1 MLIAVAGSVQADAPR
16 YTAPGRLLSV
26 PPMSQMPKVGQAL
39 TGMYLGYLA
48 GAPLPS
54 SEALTV
60 TADGLVA
67 VDATASGDPLALLAD
82 LEALGL
88 RHSAHAGIVVSGLL
102 PISAMEDVG
111 KLTSLRAVRPAYAVT
126 ASAMAGGQG
135 SVVSQGDAL
144 IEADL
149 ARAEFGVDGSGVTI
163 GVISDSFNCQDG
175 YDTDV
180 ATGDLPNDINV
191 VLDIPIV
198 FGRCLSPGNDE
209 GRAMM
214 QVIHDVAPGAELT
227 FRSGFPFTQADMV
240 QTIEALADADKVD
253 IIVSDLVH
261 LTEPMFQDGLIA
273 QAANLAF
280 ASSSVVY
287 IASAGNGGLASYE
300 ADFDPGTVG
309 AENFFRGG
317 FFTNFAAS
325 SPISF
330 FNGGIAHD
338 FDSDP
343 DPSRKDFF
351 QQITVEE
358 GDRILISLQWDSPF
372 LSATGSVGTDND
384 VDVFILNNQFDTA
397 TGTPT
402 TIVGGSAEKNDISD
416 PEGTGD
422 AVEIVDFLNPVGSG
436 ETIFNIM
443 VVHSR
448 SKTIANVN
456 DRTLIG
462 PTPGKI
468 KYVTF
473 LGPMTIDEY
482 STEGGSI
489 FGQAAAEGALAVG
502 AVDYSTPDLLEGFS
516 STGPTEILFD
526 ANGNRLAEATVRPKP
541 DLVSPDGVNI
551 PDTTLAGTPD
561 PVLGGIRNY
570 FGTSASAAH
579 VAGVAALIKQAA
591 PTISPQSL
599 YQALRTSAKD
609 ILATGFDDGSGHGL
623 VQAHAAISSLA
634 DLTITKQASVDEGVV
649 GDLVTFT
656 IAVTNNGPATSTNLF
671 IRDDVP
677 NEISFKEFSSEL
689 LLCDQ
694 IAGTLTCGMLSLA
707 PGQSATST
715 VEAILVKPGAITN
728 AATVTGDQIDPDDSN
743 NSASAPIDVSP
754 APTLPVSTD
763 DDKPRRRRTPE
774 PTPEPTPQTI
784 QAPTPVPTV
793 APTQTPG
800 VTEALAPTPEPTP
813 LLPTP
818 APPTPGP
825 TATPTPV
832 TPRSIEDATVEDAA
846 ETIQQVP
853 AEEAADLLE
862 QVQVDKVIEILLAV
876 DGETAG
882 DILDSISIETL
893 LELIE
898 QADEET
904 LINLLPEMSPEQ
916 FFLIPLEVLLENLPG
931 VSVEQLAR
939 ELAPQPDPRLPG
951 PESQQISDAIVEYLV
966 PRTIADAWAKIIG
979 SPAPLDQVLARFTR
993 DLTRV
998 RVVVEYFTE
1007 LPPSAPPMPPEDILN
1022 SIFAIDVPGVDNEDI
1037 SVAHV
1042 TLYVERKWIEE
1053 NEIHPWSIRFNRL
1066 DDVRGEWVPYPAK
1079 RVREDNERV
1088 FYSLGI
1094 PGFSLFAVTGRK
1106 QLRAPAFLVS
1116 NLTVDPSEPIAG
1128 QAINIHADVANIGL
1142 EPATFPASLW
1152 IDGTIEDSEA
1162 FLVSAGQTAELAF
1175 TIVLPAGS
1183 YQLRVDRLLR
1193 QLEVGPEPEAVV
1205 TPRPSPTPTRTATPT
1220 ATPTPTTTPPP
1231 LALARSEPSPTPLA
1245 PSPTPLTEVAASPS
1259 PPGGNGR
1266 GPLFVALAVV
1276 AGVLATALV
1285 VGMAGNGFR
1294 MPGARG
1300 GGVA

>member
-1 MLIAVAGSVQADAPR
+1 
-16 YTAPGRLLSV
+16 
-26 PPMSQMPKVGQAL
+26 
-39 TGMYLGYLA
+39 
-48 GAPLPS
+48 
-54 SEALTV
+54 
-60 TADGLVA
+60 
-67 VDATASGDPLALLAD
+67 
-82 LEALGL
+82 
-88 RHSAHAGIVVSGLL
+88 
-102 PISAMEDVG
+102 
-111 KLTSLRAVRPAYAVT
+111 
-126 ASAMAGGQG
+126 
-135 SVVSQGDAL
+135 
-144 IEADL
+144 
-149 ARAEFGVDGSGVTI
+149 
-163 GVISDSFNCQDG
+163 
-175 YDTDV
+175 
-180 ATGDLPNDINV
+180 
-191 VLDIPIV
+191 
-198 FGRCLSPGNDE
+198 
-209 GRAMM
+209 
-214 QVIHDVAPGAELT
+214 
-227 FRSGFPFTQADMV
+227 
-240 QTIEALADADKVD
+240 
-253 IIVSDLVH
+253 
-261 LTEPMFQDGLIA
+261 
-273 QAANLAF
+273 
-280 ASSSVVY
+280 
-287 IASAGNGGLASYE
+287 
-300 ADFDPGTVG
+300 
-309 AENFFRGG
+309 
-317 FFTNFAAS
+317 
-325 SPISF
+325 
-330 FNGGIAHD
+330 
-338 FDSDP
+338 
-343 DPSRKDFF
+343 
-351 QQITVEE
+351 
-358 GDRILISLQWDSPF
+358 
-372 LSATGSVGTDND
+372 
-384 VDVFILNNQFDTA
+384 
-397 TGTPT
+397 
-402 TIVGGSAEKNDISD
+402 
-416 PEGTGD
+416 
-422 AVEIVDFLNPVGSG
+422 
-436 ETIFNIM
+436 
-443 VVHSR
+443 
-448 SKTIANVN
+448 VN
-456 DRTLIG
+456 
-462 PTPGKI
+462 
-468 KYVTF
+468 
-473 LGPMTIDEY
+473 
-482 STEGGSI
+482 
-489 FGQAAAEGALAVG
+489 
-502 AVDYSTPDLLEGFS
+502 YSTPDQLEGFS

-541 DLVSPDGVNI
+541 DLVSPDGVDI
-551 PDTTLAGTPD
+551 PNTTLAGTPD
-561 PVLGGIRNY
+561 PVQGGIRNY

-609 ILATGFDDGSGHGL
+609 ILATGFDDDSGHGL

-677 NEISFKEFSSEL
+677 DEISFQEFSSDKL
-689 LLCDQ
+689 FCDQ
-694 IAGTLTCGMLSLA
+694 TAGTLTCGILSLA

-715 VEAILVKPGAITN
+715 VEAILVKSGAITN
-728 AATVTGDQIDPDDSN
+728 AATVTGDQIDPNDSN

-818 APPTPGP
+818 APTTPGP

-832 TPRSIEDATVEDAA
+832 TPQSIEDATVEDAA

-853 AEEAADLLE
+853 VEEAADLLE

-939 ELAPQPDPRLPG
+939 ELAPQPDPRLPA
-951 PESQQISDAIVEYLV
+951 PASQQISDAIVEYLV

-998 RVVVEYFTE
+998 RVVVEDFTE
-1007 LPPSAPPMPPEDILN
+1007 LPPSAPPLPPEDILN

-1116 NLTVDPSEPIAG
+1116 NLTVDPSEPTAG
-1128 QAINIHADVANIGL
+1128 QAINVHADVANIGM

-1245 PSPTPLTEVAASPS
+1245 PPPTPLTEVAASPS